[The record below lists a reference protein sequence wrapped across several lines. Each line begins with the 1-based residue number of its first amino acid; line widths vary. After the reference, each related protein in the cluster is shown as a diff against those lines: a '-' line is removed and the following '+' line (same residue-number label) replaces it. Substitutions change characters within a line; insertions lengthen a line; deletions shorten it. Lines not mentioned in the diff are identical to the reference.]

1 MSTPRL
7 PIHPLMDM
15 QVISTSAVV
24 DNAAT
29 DVGVQ
34 VSVCDSA
41 FSFYWNCWI
50 TGYFYLKFFRG
61 LSS

>member
-1 MSTPRL
+1 MSIL
-7 PIHPLMDM
+7 HLSIHPLMDM

-34 VSVCDSA
+34 VSVRDAA

-50 TGYFYLKFFRG
+50 TG
-61 LSS
+61 

>member
-1 MSTPRL
+1 MSIPRL
-7 PIHPLMDM
+7 SIHPLMDM

-50 TGYFYLKFFRG
+50 TG
-61 LSS
+61 